1 MACSPS
7 PPLLPLKGMAGMG
20 ILDSRCA
27 VVTGAGRGIG
37 RAVVLRLA
45 AEGAA
50 VVVNDLEASPA
61 EEVATRIREA
71 GGAAVPCAGD
81 VPDPEDAGRIVRTAA
96 EAHGRLDILVNNA
109 GNLRDSLIHRMDES
123 DWRAVLDVH
132 LSGAFHMIRA
142 AVPWMRDAAKAELE
156 QGETHHRK
164 IVNLTSVV
172 AQMGNPGQA
181 NYAAA
186 KGGIIALTK
195 TVAREWARFRINV
208 NCVAPGLIRTR
219 MTAEKQEGD
228 VLGIPAEILE
238 DLLAAVPAGR
248 LGEPDEVARAVE
260 FLCAPASDYVTGIVL
275 GVNGGLYM

>member
-1 MACSPS
+1 MR
-7 PPLLPLKGMAGMG
+7 

-27 VVTGAGRGIG
+27 VITGAGRGIG
-37 RAVVLRLA
+37 RAVALRLA

-50 VVVNDLEASPA
+50 VVVNDLEESPA
-61 EEVATRIREA
+61 EEVAAQIRQA
-71 GGAAVPCAGD
+71 GGEAVPCAGD
-81 VPDPEDAGRIVRTAA
+81 VSEAEDAGNIVRTAA
-96 EAHGRLDILVNNA
+96 EAYRRLDILVNNA
-109 GNLRDSLIHRMDES
+109 GNLRDAWIHRVDES
-123 DWRAVLDVH
+123 AWEAVLGVH
-132 LSGAFHMIRA
+132 LTGTFHMIRA
-142 AVPWMRDAAKAELE
+142 AAPWMRDAAKQELE
-156 QGETHHRK
+156 SGETHHRK

-219 MTAEKQEGD
+219 MTAEKREGEGGKGD
-228 VLGIPAEILE
+228 MGIPAGVLE

-248 LGEPDEVARAVE
+248 LGEPEEVARAVE